1 MAAMATTA
9 PVDGGDE
16 GLINEVRAR
25 DGYRLKYRT
34 WSSGS
39 AEPRRA
45 LVLLNGVMSH
55 SLWFH
60 PLAAPLVTAG
70 FKLIGADRRG
80 TGMNT
85 AARGDVPSA
94 SALIDDALAVI
105 DRERLPGRPL
115 HLAGWCWGAVLA
127 INVAAA
133 MADRLTSLVLL
144 APGLFPTALLAARM
158 AAQEGAPGSGVADQP
173 CLVSPISEEMF
184 TTGPALGFIRSD
196 EHRLARFTPR
206 FREVMGKMAMG
217 ARLKLP
223 GLSLPILLVLA
234 RHDLATDN
242 EETERRVTALTG
254 GRAVVQQ
261 VNSAHGIQFDAPDEL
276 ARSLTAW
283 ADQPARG

>member
-1 MAAMATTA
+1 MATDA
-9 PVDGGDE
+9 SLEGVNE
-16 GLINEVRAR
+16 GLVNEVRAR
-25 DGYRLKYRT
+25 DGYLLKYRT
-34 WSSGS
+34 WSSGR

-60 PLAAPLVTAG
+60 PLAAPLVAAG

-94 SALIDDALAVI
+94 SALIDDALAII
-105 DRERLPGRPL
+105 DRERPPGCPL

-127 INVAAA
+127 INVAAELT
-133 MADRLTSLVLL
+133 DRLASLMLL
-144 APGLFPTALLAARM
+144 APGLFPTAALKTRM
-158 AAQEGAPGSGVADQP
+158 AAQDGAPGIRAADQP

-184 TTGPALGFIRSD
+184 TTGPALAGFINRD

-223 GLSLPILLVLA
+223 GLPLPILLVLA
-234 RHDLATDN
+234 QHDLATDN
-242 EETERRVTALTG
+242 PETERRISELTG
-254 GRAVVQQ
+254 GKAVVER
-261 VNSAHGIQFDAPDEL
+261 VNSAHGIQFDAPDQL
-276 ARSLTAW
+276 ARRLTAW
-283 ADQPARG
+283 ADQPGHG